1 MVVPKFLC
9 FVEVKFANCHA
20 EPWRHFALSRPS
32 LSLSGKFVPT
42 DATVINFRLD
52 AAAAAAAAAAL
63 RSIYLSPS
71 PSPPPRFLRWQQNRE
86 QQRGKKIPR
95 MEEEEVKSEGKQ

>member
-1 MVVPKFLC
+1 MNKGGAGFDLRFHSRACLGMVVPKFLC

-42 DATVINFRLD
+42 D
-52 AAAAAAAAAAL
+52 
-63 RSIYLSPS
+63 
-71 PSPPPRFLRWQQNRE
+71 
-86 QQRGKKIPR
+86 GH
-95 MEEEEVKSEGKQ
+95 